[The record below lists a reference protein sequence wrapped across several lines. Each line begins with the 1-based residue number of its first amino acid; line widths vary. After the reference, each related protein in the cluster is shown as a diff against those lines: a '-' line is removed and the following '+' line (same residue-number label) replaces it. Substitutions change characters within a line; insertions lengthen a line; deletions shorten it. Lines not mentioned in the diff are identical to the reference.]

1 MPPDDSE
8 RSPGA
13 PGTLSAQEAARP
25 LGIHARTVRRAIG
38 SGELMATKQ
47 RDSCHI
53 KRSTSCG
60 LSLPTTVSDREEC
73 PEVPGNAFTNGW
85 GRQTHLSGNGDTTY
99 NDAPVRLTGRGC
111 YCSTM
116 RPDRPS
122 LTRFAWLSILA
133 AVLTIGLKA
142 GAYLLTGSVGLLSD
156 ALESL
161 VNLVAAIA
169 ALIALSIAEKAPDE
183 EHAFG
188 HGKAEYFASGLEGA
202 LVFVA
207 AGGIVA
213 SALPRLLAPV
223 PLEQIG
229 WGLAVSLLASL
240 INLLVAQRLLRAGR
254 TYRSITLE
262 ADARHLMTD
271 VWTSV
276 GVLIGIGLVALTGWT
291 RLDPLIALVV
301 AANIVWTGIV
311 LMRRSLLG
319 LLDTAISTD
328 DRHAIE
334 TVLARYRQDY
344 GIETHA
350 LRTREAGA
358 RRFVSLHILVPGEW
372 TVHQGH
378 QLLEQIEHDIRDA
391 LANSTVFTHL
401 ESLDDPAS
409 FADTDLQRPLPA
421 PASSRP
427 FRR

>member
-13 PGTLSAQEAARP
+13 PGTLSAQEAARL

-47 RDSCHI
+47 RGSCHI
-53 KRSTSCG
+53 KRSTCCG
-60 LSLPTTVSDREEC
+60 PSLPTTVSDREEC
-73 PEVPGNAFTNGW
+73 PEVPGNAFTKGR
-85 GRQTHLSGNGDTTY
+85 GRQTHLSGNGDTTH
-99 NDAPVRLTGRGC
+99 NDAPVCLTGRGC

-133 AVLTIGLKA
+133 AVLTIGLKT

-213 SALPRLLAPV
+213 SPADRDLQIVLLAEGQSSGDV
-223 PLEQIG
+223 VRVDAAG
-229 WGLAVSLLASL
+229 DRGRLADDQQV
-240 INLLVAQRLLRAGR
+240 
-254 TYRSITLE
+254 E
-262 ADARHLMTD
+262 A
-271 VWTSV
+271 
-276 GVLIGIGLVALTGWT
+276 
-291 RLDPLIALVV
+291 
-301 AANIVWTGIV
+301 
-311 LMRRSLLG
+311 
-319 LLDTAISTD
+319 
-328 DRHAIE
+328 
-334 TVLARYRQDY
+334 
-344 GIETHA
+344 
-350 LRTREAGA
+350 EAGA
-358 RRFVSLHILVPGEW
+358 VVFAVALYEHVAGQRVAELGELVL
-372 TVHQGH
+372 GH
-378 QLLEQIEHDIRDA
+378 RY
-391 LANSTVFTHL
+391 
-401 ESLDDPAS
+401 
-409 FADTDLQRPLPA
+409 
-421 PASSRP
+421 
-427 FRR
+427 